1 MIMQRNHGISR
12 FVIAI
17 SSVLLLGVSTAHA
30 ATESG
35 AKKVIELKL
44 DHVTSA
50 EAINGQDVIFFADQ
64 IDKLSNGRI
73 KLRVYH
79 QGALTGGSGQVA
91 LEQVIAGTLDLSY
104 PTTGYYGNVLPALQV
119 LSLPFYYPSYD
130 SMDKALEGPLGQMLH
145 DQWAAKGVKVLG
157 WYPRTGRQLTNSR
170 GRIVKPDDMKGLKIR
185 VIDSPIYTSTMKMLA
200 ANPTPMPWGEVYTAL
215 QLKVIDAQENPVDA
229 IRSEKVY
236 EVQKFMTVWDY
247 SSDALFLMMNMKK
260 WESLSAEDKKVLQD
274 AANLLKKRH
283 RDAVLGA
290 YSSGIEFVKT
300 QGMTVDVLTP
310 EQKAAFQKVVT
321 PIWAQFAP
329 TIGQSVMEAAR
340 TGMQ

>member
-1 MIMQRNHGISR
+1 MITQWKHRLPHWI
-12 FVIAI
+12 
-17 SSVLLLGVSTAHA
+17 A
-30 ATESG
+30 ATIGVFALVAS
-35 AKKVIELKL
+35 ATVTAQAQKKVLELKL
-44 DHVTSA
+44 DNVASSA
-50 EAINGQDVIFFADQ
+50 SINGQDVIYFAQ
-64 IDKLSNGRI
+64 QVDKLSNGQI
-73 KLRVYH
+73 KVNVYH

-91 LEQVIAGTLDLSY
+91 LEQVVAGTLDLSY

-130 SMDKALEGPLGQMLH
+130 SMEKVLQGSLGQMLH

-170 GRIVKPDDMKGLKIR
+170 GRIVKPEDMRGLKIR
-185 VIDSPIYTSTMKMLA
+185 VIDSPIYTSTMKQFG

-247 SSDALFLMMNMKK
+247 SADALFLMMNLKK
-260 WESLSAEDKKVLQD
+260 WESLSAAEKTVLQD
-274 AANLLKKRH
+274 AANLTRKQH

-290 YSSGIEFVKT
+290 YASGIDFVRA
-300 QGMTVDVLTP
+300 QGMTVDVLTA
-310 EQKAAFQKVVT
+310 EQKAAFKQVVA
-321 PIWAQFAP
+321 PIWNQFAP
-329 TIGQSVMEAAR
+329 TIGKAA
-340 TGMQ
+340 MDAAAQAPQQ